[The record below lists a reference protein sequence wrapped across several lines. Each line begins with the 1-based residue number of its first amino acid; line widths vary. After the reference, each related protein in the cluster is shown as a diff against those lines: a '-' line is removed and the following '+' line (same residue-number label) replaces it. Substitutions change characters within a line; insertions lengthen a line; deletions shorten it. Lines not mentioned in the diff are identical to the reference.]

1 MSAYNNWFVKKIGE
15 KSFIFYRHKLLS
27 IQRFPRLNL
36 VVVRFPPLTWND
48 VGESVFVLCSNGYT
62 WKIRC
67 FVWKFLKREK
77 NTVVSV
83 ILIDIHSVV
92 YQKIQIMIS
101 CPILNS
107 RFLVKCLLYAL
118 NLFGVFILFN
128 DFKHVNLRLFFF
140 IVFVSLK
147 QGIQKRFQDSFI
159 ITEQFRT
166 KTRIWFMKEL
176 TN

>member
-1 MSAYNNWFVKKIGE
+1 M
-15 KSFIFYRHKLLS
+15 
-27 IQRFPRLNL
+27 
-36 VVVRFPPLTWND
+36 
-48 VGESVFVLCSNGYT
+48 
-62 WKIRC
+62 
-67 FVWKFLKREK
+67 WKFLKREK

-107 RFLVKCLLYAL
+107 RFLDKCLLYAL
-118 NLFGVFILFN
+118 NLFGVFKLFN
-128 DFKHVNLRLFFF
+128 DFKHVNLRLFF

-147 QGIQKRFQDSFI
+147 QGIQKRFQVSFI

-166 KTRIWFMKEL
+166 KTRI
-176 TN
+176 

>member
-1 MSAYNNWFVKKIGE
+1 MWYCKQKKTTNGVSHTYWYVSAYNNWFVKKIGE

-62 WKIRC
+62 CKIRC

-92 YQKIQIMIS
+92 YQKIQLWYHAQYLHVILDFWTNVCCMRWIYLVFLYFLM
-101 CPILNS
+101 ILN
-107 RFLVKCLLYAL
+107 
-118 NLFGVFILFN
+118 
-128 DFKHVNLRLFFF
+128 
-140 IVFVSLK
+140 
-147 QGIQKRFQDSFI
+147 
-159 ITEQFRT
+159 
-166 KTRIWFMKEL
+166 M
-176 TN
+176 

>member
-1 MSAYNNWFVKKIGE
+1 MWYCKQKKTTNGVSHTCWYVSAYNNWFVKKIGE
-15 KSFIFYRHKLLS
+15 KSFIFYRYKLLS

-107 RFLVKCLLYAL
+107 RFLDKCLLYAL

-128 DFKHVNLRLFFF
+128 DFKHVNLRLFFLSF
-140 IVFVSLK
+140 LLVYNKEYKKGFKIVS
-147 QGIQKRFQDSFI
+147 
-159 ITEQFRT
+159 
-166 KTRIWFMKEL
+166 
-176 TN
+176 